1 MCMSVSYTSTCF
13 PQPLYQ
19 ILRLWST
26 NCFSVSTH
34 HLGFFTNS
42 LSFQTFPSDST
53 ASCSAAHLLT
63 QHPPWLT
70 SCPLYRKPVTVWD
83 TRNRSAAVP
92 LQQLSLLIIIMQ
104 PFFYLYLEPCSLYLS
119 LCSTSLPL
127 PLPSASWC
135 SISPQLHDVLSL
147 LSFMMFYLWYL
158 RWAMWWTVAVRSEV
172 KLMVSTSVCC
182 RNWWTS
188 RQHKPHPLQ
197 LKLLPQQPLSCSSL
211 CPILSNTRLVVVFST
226 HTSTWR
232 LNCNNDMQC
241 SSLTAFPLP
250 DPSTLLAASQIQFD
264 ELHSELELLTK
275 QLGVAKCHLSVV
287 QDHSA
292 SHSRM
297 QHFLSQSMSFYL

>member
-1 MCMSVSYTSTCF
+1 MIYQLFLSLHSWSRF
-13 PQPLYQ
+13 LYQ
-19 ILRLWST
+19 LSLIPNFTQRLNCLLFSCTFADSASSMTHKLSTLQKACDSLRHSKP
-26 NCFSVSTH
+26 VS
-34 HLGFFTNS
+34 
-42 LSFQTFPSDST
+42 
-53 ASCSAAHLLT
+53 
-63 QHPPWLT
+63 
-70 SCPLYRKPVTVWD
+70 SCPS
-83 TRNRSAAVP
+83 SAAVP
-92 LQQLSLLIIIMQ
+92 LDNNYAAL
-104 PFFYLYLEPCSLYLS
+104 FYLYLEPCSLYLS
-119 LCSTSLPL
+119 LCSTSLPSPPPL
-127 PLPSASWC
+127 SFMTFYLPSWPST
-135 SISPQLHDVLSL
+135 SPQLHDVLSP

-182 RNWWTS
+182 LNWWTS

-197 LKLLPQQPLSCSSL
+197 LKLLPQQPLSWSSL
-211 CPILSNTRLVVVFST
+211 CPILSNTRLVVVIST

-232 LNCNNDMQC
+232 LNCHNDMQC

-264 ELHSELELLTK
+264 ELYSELELLTK

-297 QHFLSQSMSFYL
+297 QHFLSQSMSSYYFIVNHITL